1 MIVVVGCGVAG
12 LTCAVLLA
20 EAGHE
25 VEIWSTSR
33 PPRTTSNVA
42 AAFWYPYHVYPRE
55 RVIGWA
61 RTSYRR
67 FRELLS
73 HPDTGIRMH
82 PVRDLYHEP
91 VTRPWWEGA
100 VPQHR
105 RLRPDELPPGFA
117 GGFGFEAPVVDTRH
131 YLPYL
136 LARFA
141 AAGGGLI
148 ERTLLSLDEALE
160 RSPLV
165 FCCAGLGAR
174 TLASDPELFPVR
186 GQLVHVDDPG
196 IDTVLLDEHGKDG
209 LAYVVPRGDHC
220 VLGGTAEPHV
230 DDCAPRPE
238 DSDGIVERC
247 ARLDP
252 RLATAPRRAEI
263 VGLRPGRASVRV
275 EAEPRGDGLIVY
287 DYGHGGAGVTLSWGC
302 AEEAVA
308 LGRAHLPAPRRRRP
322 A

>member
-1 MIVVVGCGVAG
+1 M
-12 LTCAVLLA
+12 A

-25 VEIWSTSR
+25 VEIWTATR

-42 AAFWYPYHVYPRE
+42 AAFWYPYHAYPQE

-67 FRELLS
+67 FRGLRG
-73 HPDTGIRMH
+73 HPDAGIRMH
-82 PVRDLYHEP
+82 PVRDLYHQP
-91 VTRPWWEGA
+91 VARPWWAGSG
-100 VPQHR
+100 PQYR
-105 RLRPDELPPGFA
+105 RLRPDELPEGFA
-117 GGFGFEAPVVDTRH
+117 DGFGFEAPVVDTRR

-136 LARFA
+136 LDRFA
-141 AAGGGLI
+141 GAGGRI
-148 ERTLLSLDEALE
+148 VDRTLLSLDEALE
-160 RSPLV
+160 RAPLV

-174 TLASDPELFPVR
+174 TLASDAEVHPVR
-186 GQLVHVDDPG
+186 GQLVHVDAPE
-196 IDTVLLDEHGKDG
+196 IDTVLLDEHGPDG

-230 DDCAPRPE
+230 DDRAPRPE
-238 DSDGIVERC
+238 DTEAIVGRC

-252 RLATAPRRAEI
+252 RLAHAPRRAEV
-263 VGLRPGRASVRV
+263 VGLRPGRATVRV
-275 EAEPRGDGLIVY
+275 EAEPRGAGLIVH

-308 LGRAHLPAPRRRRP
+308 LGLAHLSAPARRP